1 MSFFMRVV
9 GNPFMKAILRSP
21 LHPMMSKSVAVLSVS
36 GKKSGKVYTFPVNY
50 QRDGDEV
57 WIMSMRSR
65 TWWKNLRSGAK
76 VIIRLMGIDFN
87 AWGEVYEELQDVTH
101 HLRDFILRSPA
112 YGNYLKVSMD
122 SVGNPNSG
130 DITKAAESRVMIRI
144 ILSGE

>member
-36 GKKSGKVYTFPVNY
+36 GMKSGKVYTFPVNY

-65 TWWKNLRSGAK
+65 TWWKNLRGGAK
-76 VIIRLMGIDFN
+76 VIVRLMGRDFN

-112 YGNYLKVSMD
+112 YGKYLKVSID
-122 SVGNPNSG
+122 SDGRPNPE
-130 DITKAAESRVMIRI
+130 DLTKAAESRVIARI
-144 ILSGE
+144 TLSGN